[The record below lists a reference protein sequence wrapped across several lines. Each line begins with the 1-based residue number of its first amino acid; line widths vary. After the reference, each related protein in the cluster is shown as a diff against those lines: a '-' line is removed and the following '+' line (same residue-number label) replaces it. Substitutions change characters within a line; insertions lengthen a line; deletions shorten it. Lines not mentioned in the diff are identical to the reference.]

1 MTEVRDSPTSWVA
14 QHIKQYEQSDGT
26 QGHLWRGAPTLLL
39 TTRGRRSGVWH
50 RTALIYGRSGEDTV
64 VVASKGGAREHPQWY
79 RNLKVNPHVKVQ
91 VQADRFD
98 ADASTATGEERARL
112 WALMTK
118 VWPDYDAYQTRTS
131 REIPVVVLR
140 RR

>member
-26 QGHLWRGAPTLLL
+26 RGHLWRGAPTLLL
-39 TTRGRRSGVWH
+39 TTKGRHSGVWH
-50 RTALIYGRSGEDTV
+50 RTALIYGRSGDDII
-64 VVASKGGAREHPQWY
+64 VVASKGGAPEHPQWY

-98 ADASTATGEERARL
+98 ADATTATGEERARL